1 MRYDLDD
8 LRLFTQV
15 AAEGSITAGARVMHL
30 SLPSASA
37 RVRALEAQAGVP
49 LLIRERRGV
58 RLTPAGATLA
68 RLSASANAPESQER
82 EPRRSAPRVIASS
95 VGLSARRASSRRSF
109 RSESV
114 AVSSS
119 TSMPAEIGR
128 ASCRERV

>member
-8 LRLFTQV
+8 LRLFTHV
-15 AAEGSITAGARVMHL
+15 AAEGSITGGARVMHL

-68 RLSASANAPESQER
+68 RHAR
-82 EPRRSAPRVIASS
+82 EVLAETTR
-95 VGLSARRASSRRSF
+95 L
-109 RSESV
+109 
-114 AVSSS
+114 
-119 TSMPAEIGR
+119 EIGR
-128 ASCRERV
+128 ASCRDRVL